1 MKTLCRS
8 SLFIVLLLLHANGI
22 SGDAAYNLGD
32 ASTKDLHE
40 KSVKPYRYEVRGQ
53 FKGRNETGQSFGR
66 HMRLFTFV
74 KA

>member
-22 SGDAAYNLGD
+22 SGDPAYNLGD
-32 ASTKDLHE
+32 ASTKDLDE
-40 KSVKPYRYEVRGQ
+40 KSVKPYSYEVRAQ
-53 FKGRNETGQSFGR
+53 FNGRNGTGQSVGR
-66 HMRLFTFV
+66 HMRIFTFV